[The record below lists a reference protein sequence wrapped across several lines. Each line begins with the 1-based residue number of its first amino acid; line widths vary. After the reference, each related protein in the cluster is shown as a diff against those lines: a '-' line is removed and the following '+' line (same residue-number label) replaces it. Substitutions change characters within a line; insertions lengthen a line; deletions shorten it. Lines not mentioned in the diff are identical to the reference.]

1 MPKKLA
7 ILFAYFLIYVVW
19 GATYYFIGV
28 ALHGFPTFLLGALRF
43 STAGLILL
51 VICACRGERVFIPRL
66 VGRSAVSGII
76 LLFIDMAV
84 VMLAQRYVSSS
95 LVAVVASST
104 AIWIMALDAPMWK
117 YTFRSKCTLAGI
129 LMGFAGVGLLYAEQ
143 LEMTVTV
150 HDHSEYGILL
160 LVAGCISWALGTLGA
175 LRFSTAGLILLVICA
190 CRGERV
196 FIPRLVGRSAVSGI
210 ILLFIDMAVVMLAQ
224 RYVSSSLVAVVA
236 SSTAI
241 WIMALDAP
249 MWKYTFRSKC
259 TLAGILMGFAG
270 VGLLYA
276 EQLEMTVT
284 VHDHS
289 EYGILL
295 LVAGC
300 ISWALGTLYTKYRS
314 SDTEPANAFAG
325 SAWQMLFAGMMFWIC
340 TLGNGEFSPTGFST
354 VPLYAWLSL
363 AYLILFGS
371 LMAYSAYVWLLKIRP
386 TTEVGTHAYVNP
398 VVAVVIGGGLGGEQI
413 TGIQLLGLVI
423 ILGSVML
430 VNKKERI
437 NE

>member
-1 MPKKLA
+1 M
-7 ILFAYFLIYVVW
+7 Y
-19 GATYYFIGV
+19 
-28 ALHGFPTFLLGALRF
+28 
-43 STAGLILL
+43 
-51 VICACRGERVFIPRL
+51 
-66 VGRSAVSGII
+66 
-76 LLFIDMAV
+76 
-84 VMLAQRYVSSS
+84 
-95 LVAVVASST
+95 
-104 AIWIMALDAPMWK
+104 
-117 YTFRSKCTLAGI
+117 
-129 LMGFAGVGLLYAEQ
+129 
-143 LEMTVTV
+143 
-150 HDHSEYGILL
+150 
-160 LVAGCISWALGTLGA
+160 
-175 LRFSTAGLILLVICA
+175 
-190 CRGERV
+190 
-196 FIPRLVGRSAVSGI
+196 
-210 ILLFIDMAVVMLAQ
+210 
-224 RYVSSSLVAVVA
+224 
-236 SSTAI
+236 
-241 WIMALDAP
+241 
-249 MWKYTFRSKC
+249 
-259 TLAGILMGFAG
+259 LAGILMGFAG

-325 SAWQMLFAGMMFWIC
+325 SAWQIAFADDVLDMYI
-340 TLGNGEFSPTGFST
+340 GERGVLSYGIQYG
-354 VPLYAWLSL
+354 PLYAWLSL